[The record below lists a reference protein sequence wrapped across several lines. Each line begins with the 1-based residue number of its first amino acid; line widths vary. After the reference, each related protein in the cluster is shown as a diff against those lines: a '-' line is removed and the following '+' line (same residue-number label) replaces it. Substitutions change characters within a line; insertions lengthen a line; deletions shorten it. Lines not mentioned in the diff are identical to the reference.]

1 MVTIHLLQLV
11 CGNASKTA
19 RSFEAMLRNDLNG
32 LRVTYSLALS
42 SWISVTITGSE
53 EKLARNILVKQ
64 YGELRDPRPGD
75 IVSAWLAEINDN
87 GIALLTACKRVLV
100 PGVRLEPLGC
110 GTVEQIASRFGLIH
124 CLPLQVRLV
133 GEFDAEFTKNQIDAL
148 WRWRKGTDRIN
159 VNNATRAQVH
169 AALRRS
175 GHSRDVY
182 AIERLG
188 ILEHSVVCKKGTDA
202 PGLVPQIGPY
212 LQSQLACVRGAR
224 NVR

>member
-1 MVTIHLLQLV
+1 MRTIHLMQLV
-11 CGNASKTA
+11 CGNAGKTA
-19 RSFEAMLRNDLNG
+19 RSFEAMLRNDLSG
-32 LRVTYSLALS
+32 LRVIYSLTLT
-42 SWISVTITGSE
+42 SWISVTISGSE
-53 EKLARNILVKQ
+53 EQVAGDLLVRR

-75 IVSAWLAEINDN
+75 IARALVAGINDD
-87 GIALLTACKRVLV
+87 GIALDTGCKRVLV
-100 PGVRLEPLGC
+100 PCVRLEPFGR

-169 AALRRS
+169 AALKRS
-175 GHSRDVY
+175 GHGRDVY

-188 ILEHSVVCKKGTDA
+188 ILEHSIVCKKGTDA

-212 LQSQLACVRGAR
+212 LESELACVRGSRNAR
-224 NVR
+224 